1 MFKDIAPFMDK
12 ESPIYARC
20 MQKKKYR
27 VVEKLRI
34 QGSVP
39 LLAYPPG
46 SFDESASLFT
56 LEVPHRCSGILRIG
70 GACIVYFS
78 IRQSK
83 KDSSKWLPYCAVLS
97 HATWT
102 AGQHG
107 QSVLDSL
114 DQTLQPAS
122 TISKPTSPL
131 FSIQIGDKITV
142 ADPKVC
148 VWPAYASG
156 TRNMSSGDECYDSFQ
171 ESDWSLEDS

>member
-70 GACIVYFS
+70 GACIFFDS
-78 IRQSK
+78 AIKKRQ
-83 KDSSKWLPYCAVLS
+83 
-97 HATWT
+97 
-102 AGQHG
+102 Q
-107 QSVLDSL
+107 
-114 DQTLQPAS
+114 
-122 TISKPTSPL
+122 
-131 FSIQIGDKITV
+131 
-142 ADPKVC
+142 
-148 VWPAYASG
+148 
-156 TRNMSSGDECYDSFQ
+156 
-171 ESDWSLEDS
+171 